1 VLLCVTA
8 DSALRDSENCYQ
20 NVTGEC
26 AGGAESAET
35 QAKGQGMVEIIR
47 ADALYKQLANV
58 VRDEIAR
65 GKWAPG
71 EFLPSEAVM
80 AEEYKVSRPTVRQ
93 ALIALR
99 AEGLIG
105 VRMGKGS
112 YVRRS
117 YNRAATTI
125 DRSRANEPR
134 RLRPAAEPS
143 QFRQNADAPTAD
155 LLGISEDDPLFVSE
169 VLAIEEGTGRKVLTR
184 RLLPIAVTED
194 TPLATDPFLE
204 RSALL
209 GKLTE
214 HFGKLSATEYV
225 RAHMPNPDETAALEL
240 SDITPLLE
248 TVLVISGKR
257 GPVLAEVERTSAEQL
272 QLSYP
277 VKQP

>member
-1 VLLCVTA
+1 
-8 DSALRDSENCYQ
+8 
-20 NVTGEC
+20 
-26 AGGAESAET
+26 
-35 QAKGQGMVEIIR
+35 MVEIIR
-47 ADALYKQLANV
+47 ADALYKQVANV

-80 AEEYKVSRPTVRQ
+80 SEEYKVSRPTVRQ

-117 YNRAATTI
+117 YNSAATTI
-125 DRSRANEPR
+125 DRSGNSPA
-134 RLRPAAEPS
+134 RPLKPTAEPS
-143 QFRQNADAPTAD
+143 GFRQNADAPTAD
-155 LLGISEDDPLFVSE
+155 LLGISEDDPMFVLDVPTIDE
-169 VLAIEEGTGRKVLTR
+169 QTGRKVLTR
-184 RLLPIAVTED
+184 RLLPVAITAN
-194 TPLATDPFLE
+194 TPVATDHFPE

-209 GKLTE
+209 AALTDRY
-214 HFGKLSATEYV
+214 GKLSATEYV
-225 RAHMPNPDETAALEL
+225 RTRMPNPDESTALGL

-248 TVLVISGKR
+248 TTLVISAKR
-257 GPVLAEVERTSAEQL
+257 GPVLAEIERTSGEGV

-277 VKQP
+277 VNLA